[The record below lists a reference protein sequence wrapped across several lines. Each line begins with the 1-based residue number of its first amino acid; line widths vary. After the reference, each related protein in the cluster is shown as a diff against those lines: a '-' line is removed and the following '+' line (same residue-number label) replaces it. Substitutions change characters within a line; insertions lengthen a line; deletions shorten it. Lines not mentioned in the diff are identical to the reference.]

1 MKNVLI
7 SLALSTTLTAPAWA
21 DDVVMRY
28 MPSHGGVS
36 AHDLAQE
43 LGYFD
48 GTGIVLESAGY
59 ASGGP
64 ESLMALAG
72 GSIEIG
78 SAATAAVLNSII
90 GGNDFV
96 AAYPTNGINDQVQSI
111 FYVLE
116 DSPIQSVKDLP
127 GKTVAVNTLGAH
139 LDYTVREALH
149 QNGLPADSA
158 NLVTVPGPQLEQV
171 LRSGQVDVAAFGY
184 WQTTFEGAARQAG
197 GLRAILDDTD
207 VLGEIAGGFTV
218 LRKDWVEDHPEAAQQ
233 FIRQSARAL
242 DYAREHPEETRQIIA
257 RVLEERGENPGVA
270 QYFAGFGVRPGGLP
284 TERDIQFWID
294 VLVREGKLA
303 EGRLKASDILLVTG
317 DEVAL
322 K

>member
-1 MKNVLI
+1 MKHVLI

-270 QYFAGFGVRPGGLP
+270 QYFAGFGVRPGGLA

>member
-1 MKNVLI
+1 M
-7 SLALSTTLTAPAWA
+7 
-21 DDVVMRY
+21 
-28 MPSHGGVS
+28 
-36 AHDLAQE
+36 
-43 LGYFD
+43 
-48 GTGIVLESAGY
+48 
-59 ASGGP
+59 
-64 ESLMALAG
+64 
-72 GSIEIG
+72 
-78 SAATAAVLNSII
+78 
-90 GGNDFV
+90 
-96 AAYPTNGINDQVQSI
+96 
-111 FYVLE
+111 
-116 DSPIQSVKDLP
+116 
-127 GKTVAVNTLGAH
+127 
-139 LDYTVREALH
+139 
-149 QNGLPADSA
+149 
-158 NLVTVPGPQLEQV
+158 

-270 QYFAGFGVRPGGLP
+270 QYFAGFGVRPGGLA

>member
-1 MKNVLI
+1 MKHVLI

-21 DDVVMRY
+21 EDVTLRY
-28 MPSHGGVS
+28 LASHGGIA
-36 AHDLAQE
+36 AHELAQE

-48 GTGIVLESAGY
+48 GTGVTVETVGY

-242 DYAREHPEETRQIIA
+242 DYAREHPQETRQIIA

-270 QYFAGFGVRPGGLP
+270 QYFAGFGVRPGGLA